1 MTMTKNYQ
9 KKKNP
14 QKQKTH
20 NNLESMGCSKKGFKR
35 DVYSNTILFL
45 ETRKPQKRQPNF
57 TPKTTGKRRKKAK
70 TNKQT
75 NKQNKTKNSTVAEG
89 EKS

>member
-9 KKKNP
+9 KKKKNP

-45 ETRKPQKRQPNF
+45 ETRKP
-57 TPKTTGKRRKKAK
+57 
-70 TNKQT
+70 
-75 NKQNKTKNSTVAEG
+75 
-89 EKS
+89 